1 MEKIKSI
8 DELIKF
14 KEKVKLKLDLREKC
28 YVPENIIQIKVAMA
42 TCGIVAGA
50 KEIMVYILEQIKD
63 KNIDA
68 IVSQTG
74 CMTYC
79 YAEPTIEITKP
90 GEDPVVFGYVDK
102 KKVDEILDIYILKD
116 ELIDGV
122 IPAGYKIMNK

>member
-8 DELIKF
+8 DDLRKF

-79 YAEPTIEITKP
+79 YAEPTIEIIKP

-116 ELIDGV
+116 ELIDGI

>member
-1 MEKIKSI
+1 MKKIESI
-8 DELIKF
+8 DDLKKLR
-14 KEKVKLKLDLREKC
+14 KEVKLKLDLREKC

-50 KEIMVYILEQIKD
+50 KEIMSYILEQIKE

-68 IVSQTG
+68 IVTQTG

-90 GEDPVVFGYVDK
+90 CEDPVVFGYVDK
-102 KKVDEILDIYILKD
+102 KKVDEILDVYILKD
-116 ELIDGV
+116 ELIDGI
-122 IPAGYKIMNK
+122 IPASYKTLNK

>member
-8 DELIKF
+8 DDLRKF

-116 ELIDGV
+116 ELIDGI